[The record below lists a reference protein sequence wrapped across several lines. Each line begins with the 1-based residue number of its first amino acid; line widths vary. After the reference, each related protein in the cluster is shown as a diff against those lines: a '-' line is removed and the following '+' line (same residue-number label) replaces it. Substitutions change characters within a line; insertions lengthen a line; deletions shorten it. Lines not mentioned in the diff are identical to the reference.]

1 MRTKYTKLLSL
12 LVCIGGI
19 LFFFLCK
26 CSYESKVADLNKKAE
41 ESFAKAIDLEL
52 KSRKLEGNI
61 SLNLNLSTT
70 STDILDTIYWEDK
83 FGRHKYILDPEKSAK
98 NITSDS
104 NIRSLHSIAFGKHPL
119 LVDSLNAK
127 WKDQLQSSNVFVKS
141 ALCITLTSIDGSVKS
156 QKSQHSEWRCSS
168 NLAFLHYIGYACEIE
183 IKGYLYYSIWGL
195 IYKEILLY
203 LLLCSIL
210 IYVFYKYSIFLRYKI
225 KSLRSKEIVEVVNE
239 VKKVEIIKEI
249 PIEVI
254 KEIPVE
260 VIKEI
265 PVEVIKEV
273 PVEIIKEVQ
282 KMDATPM
289 HSYKL
294 GENIIFHA
302 EQNIVVKDGL
312 EYHIKPQLGLLLKL
326 FLDERDNEYILR
338 NDIIINKLWPDGTGN
353 KERMHKA
360 IARLRLFFKEIDFS
374 LTIINKSEV
383 YQLIISGNSPE

>member
-1 MRTKYTKLLSL
+1 MRTEYKKMLSL
-12 LVCIGGI
+12 IVCMGGI

-26 CSYESKVADLNKKAE
+26 YTYESKVANLNEKAKE
-41 ESFAKAIDLEL
+41 AFTEAIDLEL
-52 KSRKLEGNI
+52 KSRKLEGSI
-61 SLNLNLSTT
+61 SLNLNLGTT
-70 STDILDTIYWEDK
+70 TTDILDTIYWEDK
-83 FGRHKYILDPEKSAK
+83 FGRHTYLLDPEKSAK

-104 NIRSLHSIAFGKHPL
+104 NIRSLHSIAFGKQPL

-127 WKDQLQSSNVFVKS
+127 WKEQLQSSNTFIKS

-156 QKSQHSEWRCSS
+156 QKSLHSEWCCSS
-168 NLAFLHYIGYACEIE
+168 NLAFVHYIGYACEIE
-183 IKGYLYYSIWGL
+183 IKGYLYYSIWEL

-203 LLLCSIL
+203 LFLCSIL
-210 IYVFYKYSIFLRYKI
+210 IYVFYKFSIYLLCKI
-225 KSLRSKEIVEVVNE
+225 HSLRNKEIVEVVNE
-239 VKKVEIIKEI
+239 VKVEIIKEI

-273 PVEIIKEVQ
+273 Q
-282 KMDATPM
+282 KMDATPI

-302 EQNIVVKDGL
+302 EQNIVVKDGI
-312 EYHIKPQLGLLLKL
+312 EYQIKPQLGLLLKL

-360 IARLRLFFKEIDFS
+360 IARLRLFFKEIDFP
-374 LTIINKSEV
+374 LTIINKSES
-383 YQLIISGNSPE
+383 YQLIISRNLPKQINC